1 MSYDVYWKNSYYLLV
16 IHEPLTDK
24 VFLVRVH
31 WGRVQS
37 HSPVRSET
45 INKGR
50 CVEQAQHQQLQHHNR
65 NHHNKN
71 NNSNNF
77 RELKQRRRRRRGRRL
92 VKNDFIFYSQNW
104 RLSRSV
110 RFANGSKIV
119 LKLNIQ
125 RRRSIRNGNTKNKP
139 TPFTFCRLHRTWSF
153 RVVVLQ
159 RTAKKCTKSY
169 IARALLLFCSL
180 NRLFFDV
187 LVAVVVVA

>member
-1 MSYDVYWKNSYYLLV
+1 MSYGVYWKNSYYLIM

-37 HSPVRSET
+37 HSPIRSET

-92 VKNDFIFYSQNW
+92 VKNDFIFYSENW

-119 LKLNIQ
+119 LKDGSPPLL
-125 RRRSIRNGNTKNKP
+125 
-139 TPFTFCRLHRTWSF
+139 LHISRAHAIHD
-153 RVVVLQ
+153 V
-159 RTAKKCTKSY
+159 
-169 IARALLLFCSL
+169 ARATSCISSARTGSKL
-180 NRLFFDV
+180 NKI
-187 LVAVVVVA
+187 